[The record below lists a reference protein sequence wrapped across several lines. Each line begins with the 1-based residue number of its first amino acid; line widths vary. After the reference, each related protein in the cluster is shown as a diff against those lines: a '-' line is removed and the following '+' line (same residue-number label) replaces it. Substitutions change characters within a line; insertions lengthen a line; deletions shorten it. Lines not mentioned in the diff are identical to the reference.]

1 MSRPVQGN
9 GGIVNEEGNGPDEQ
23 SPEEIEAELERVK
36 AERQELEA
44 RVETL
49 EARPEKRRRLRRTFT
64 PILVAL
70 SIVVFTVTVP
80 AAWGARTV
88 LNTDRYVATV
98 APLADDPAVQASIAS
113 RLTDQVFSTLDVEG
127 TLSDALAGLGERAT
141 VLAAPL
147 TTAIRG
153 FVQDQVLK
161 VVQTGAFRT
170 FWVEANRFVHTQVLA
185 ILEGE
190 TDTVSVVEGKVL
202 LNLLPLVNLA
212 LGSIQAVASDLVGRD
227 VTLPQ
232 ITQGEVPST
241 AIAKLER
248 SLGIDLP
255 DDYGQIAVY
264 DSQELEAL
272 QQTLYTF
279 ERLLVFL
286 VILIPLLVAAS
297 LLVSTRRRR
306 TLIQLVTGAA
316 VGLVVIRRIA
326 IIVRDDLF
334 ERVDTERFPSVRV
347 LTNELMDSLF
357 RYTGILL
364 AIVLLTALIALI
376 TGPYRWAVTARG
388 WVRDGAR
395 GVAAAFSGERLP
407 DTGRARWIRDHRDGL
422 MLGGAIFAVAL
433 LLLFDLSLWGFVIAG
448 VVIALYELALSRLGH
463 EHDGSETA

>member
-1 MSRPVQGN
+1 M
-9 GGIVNEEGNGPDEQ
+9 NEEGNGPKEQ
-23 SPEEIEAELERVK
+23 SPEEIEAELKRVE
-36 AERQELEA
+36 AERNELEA

-49 EARPEKRRRLRRTFT
+49 EARPQKRQRMRRIFT

-113 RLTDQVFSTLDVEG
+113 RLTDQVFSALDVEG

-232 ITQGEVPST
+232 ITQGEVPSA
-241 AIAKLER
+241 AIAKLEQ

-264 DSQELEAL
+264 DSQSLAALQEAL
-272 QQTLYTF
+272 YLF

-286 VILIPLLVAAS
+286 LILIPLLVAAS

-306 TLIQLVTGAA
+306 TLIQLATGAA

-326 IIVRDDLF
+326 IIARDDLF
-334 ERVDTERFPSVRV
+334 EQVDTEQFPSVRV

-364 AIVLLTALIALI
+364 AIVLLAALIALI
-376 TGPYRWAVTARG
+376 TGPYPWAVKVRG
-388 WVRDGAR
+388 WIRDGAR
-395 GVAAAFSGERLP
+395 GIAAAFGGHATP
-407 DTGRARWIRDHRDGL
+407 DTARTRWLRDHRDGL
-422 MLGGAIFAVAL
+422 MLGGAVVAVLL

-448 VVIALYELALSRLGH
+448 IVITLYELALSRLGH
-463 EHDGSETA
+463 EPEGSEMA

>member
-1 MSRPVQGN
+1 M
-9 GGIVNEEGNGPDEQ
+9 NEEGNGPDEQ

-49 EARPEKRRRLRRTFT
+49 EARPEKRRRLRRIFT

-113 RLTDQVFSTLDVEG
+113 RVTDQVFLALDVEG

-161 VVQTGAFRT
+161 VVQSDAFRT
-170 FWVEANRFVHTQVLA
+170 FWVEANRFVHEQVLA

-190 TDTVSVVEGKVL
+190 SDTVSVVEGKVL

-212 LGSIQAVASDLVGRD
+212 LGSILGVASDLVGRD

-232 ITQGEVPST
+232 ITQGEVPSA
-241 AIAKLER
+241 AIAKLEQ

-255 DDYGQIAVY
+255 DDYGQIPVY
-264 DSQELEAL
+264 DSQDLEAL

-286 VILIPLLVAAS
+286 LILIPLLVAAS
-297 LLVSTRRRR
+297 LWVSTRRRR
-306 TLIQLVTGAA
+306 TLIQLATGAA

-326 IIVRDDLF
+326 IITRDSLF

-364 AIVLLTALIALI
+364 AIVLLTALIALV
-376 TGPYRWAVTARG
+376 TGPYPWAVTARG

-395 GVAAAFSGERLP
+395 GIAAAFSGERLP
-407 DTGRARWIRDHRDGL
+407 DTGRVRWIRDHRDGL

-448 VVIALYELALSRLGH
+448 VVIALYEIALLRLGH
-463 EHDGSETA
+463 EPEDSGVPAAS